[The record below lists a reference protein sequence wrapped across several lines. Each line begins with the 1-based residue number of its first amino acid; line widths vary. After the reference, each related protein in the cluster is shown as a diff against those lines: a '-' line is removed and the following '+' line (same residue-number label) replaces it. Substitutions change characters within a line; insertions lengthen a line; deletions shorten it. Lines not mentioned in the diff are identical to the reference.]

1 MFKVVIPKHSIIA
14 FLAKRHL
21 ISKKSPNAA
30 MVTEKKLLISFIALI
45 TKAIL
50 AYNTSLD

>member
-1 MFKVVIPKHSIIA
+1 M
-14 FLAKRHL
+14 
-21 ISKKSPNAA
+21 SKKSPKAA